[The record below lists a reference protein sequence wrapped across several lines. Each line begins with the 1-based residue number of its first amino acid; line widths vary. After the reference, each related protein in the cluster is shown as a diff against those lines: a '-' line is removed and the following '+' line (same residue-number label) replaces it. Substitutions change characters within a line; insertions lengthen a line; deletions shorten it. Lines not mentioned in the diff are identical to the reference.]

1 MSEIKERIERRL
13 KDEKK
18 ITYKLKRLFG
28 LEPVEEFDIEKEERK
43 YYKNPKISKEELLNG
58 LMELSLQMR
67 EVKIDL
73 KWMKMLIWAVFVYLF
88 LKGIGVAP

>member
-1 MSEIKERIERRL
+1 MSEIKERIEKRL

-18 ITYKLKRLFG
+18 LTYKLKRLFG
-28 LEPVEEFDIEKEERK
+28 LESVEEFDIEKEERK
-43 YYKNPKISKEELLNG
+43 YYENPKISKEELLNG

-88 LKGIGVAP
+88 LKGIGAVP